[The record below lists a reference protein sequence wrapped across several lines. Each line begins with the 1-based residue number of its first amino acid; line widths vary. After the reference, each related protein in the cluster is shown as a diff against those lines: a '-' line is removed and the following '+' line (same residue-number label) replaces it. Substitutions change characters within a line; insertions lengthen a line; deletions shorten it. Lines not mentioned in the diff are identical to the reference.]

1 MKTFLLFVLSFALT
15 FPACS
20 SADRA
25 ASDAENFAD
34 RVTGNVESVAERLE
48 RTMQANEPYV
58 TKEFTLRGA
67 GDLRV
72 QTSGGNI
79 TVSGNNAERV
89 KVEMFVNKSGWGKN
103 RSTKDIEEALQN
115 YDINISQSGNS
126 VVAIAE
132 NKSKNWSGN
141 NNVSISFVVQVPHAM
156 VTQLRTSGGNITLS
170 NVDGKQDLKTSGG
183 NIKAIGVGGDM
194 SAHTS
199 GGDIALQSYQ
209 GSLDARTSGGNIS
222 LENGTGKL
230 KLHTSGGN
238 IKLSGIAGGVDAR
251 TSGGSIS
258 ADIEKPKDFITL
270 ATSGGNVSVTV
281 PKGIGMD
288 VDIRGSKVNT
298 SFDKFQGDF
307 KSDRV
312 TGKVDGGGIP
322 VELRTSGGRI
332 DLVQR

>member
-1 MKTFLLFVLSFALT
+1 MKTLLLFVVSLALA

-20 SADRA
+20 STDRMAGEADRP
-25 ASDAENFAD
+25 E
-34 RVTGNVESVAERLE
+34 TTL
-48 RTMQANEPYV
+48 QANEPYF

-79 TVSGNNAERV
+79 TVNGTNGERV

-103 RSTKDIEEALQN
+103 RSSKEVEEALRN

-126 VVAIAE
+126 VVATAE

-141 NNVSISFVVQVPHAM
+141 NNLSISFVVQVPHAM

-170 NVDGKQDLKTSGG
+170 NLDGKQEVKTSGG
-183 NIKAIGVGGDM
+183 NIKASGIGGDM
-194 SAHTS
+194 NAHTS
-199 GGDIALQSYQ
+199 GGDIALESYK
-209 GSLDARTSGGNIS
+209 GTLDARTSGGNIR

-258 ADIEKPKDFITL
+258 ADIQKPRDFITL

-281 PKGIGMD
+281 PRGIGMD

-322 VELRTSGGRI
+322 VDLKTSGGRI

>member
-1 MKTFLLFVLSFALT
+1 LVLV

-20 SADRA
+20 STDRV
-25 ASDAENFAD
+25 ASDAEHFAD
-34 RVTGNVESVAERLE
+34 QVAGQAESVAERLE
-48 RTMQANEPYV
+48 RSFQADEPYL
-58 TKEFTLRGA
+58 TKEFTLRGP

-79 TVSGNNAERV
+79 TVNGTNANQV
-89 KVEMFVNKSGWGKN
+89 KVEMFVNKSSWGKN
-103 RSTKDIEEALQN
+103 RTTKEVEEALRN
-115 YDINISQSGNS
+115 YEINLTQSGNS
-126 VVAIAE
+126 VVASAE
-132 NKSKNWSGN
+132 NKAKSWTN
-141 NNVSISFVVQVPHAM
+141 NNNISISFVVQVPHAIA
-156 VTQLRTSGGNITLS
+156 TQLRTSGGNIKIN
-170 NVDGKQDLKTSGG
+170 NVDGRQDIKTSGG
-183 NIKAIGVGGDM
+183 NISASGIGGDM
-194 SAHTS
+194 DAHTS
-199 GGDIALQSYQ
+199 GGDISLNSYQ
-209 GSLDARTSGGNIS
+209 GTLDARTSGGNIR
-222 LENGTGKL
+222 LENGLGKL

-238 IKLSGIAGGVDAR
+238 IKLSGIAGGVEAR

-270 ATSGGNVSVTV
+270 ATSGGNVSVTI
-281 PKGIGMD
+281 PRGTGMD

-322 VELRTSGGRI
+322 VELKTSGGRI